1 MGRLAA
7 SVWFIGWFVV
17 LFGACGNGSNGDPG
31 ATTANVAGSAGASE
45 PGSNAGIDNERVCL
59 DQADC
64 EPGEVCAGQLGC
76 GRPRVCRS
84 NCGWEPTAFCNCG
97 EFAEVWRD
105 YGSCP
110 KESFSVLGGCPVSE
124 GKHRRCTTSAE
135 CLWEAPHREVCEG
148 LGCGTGDGYC
158 ASYMG
163 EDNVYCP
170 GSDAEFCGC
179 DGVTFSAKASCPR
192 RRFESFGPC
201 TSARR

>member
-31 ATTANVAGSAGASE
+31 ATTANVAGSAGAS
-45 PGSNAGIDNERVCL
+45 NAGSDHERVCL
-59 DQADC
+59 DHADC
-64 EPGEVCAGQLGC
+64 EPGDVCVGQLGC

-84 NCGWEPTAFCNCG
+84 NCDWEPTAFCNCG

-148 LGCGTGDGYC
+148 LGCGSADGYC

-163 EDNVYCP
+163 EESVYCP
-170 GSDAEFCGC
+170 GSNAEFCGC
-179 DGVTFSAKASCPR
+179 DGVTFSAKAGCPR
-192 RRFESFGPC
+192 RRFQAFGACP
-201 TSARR
+201 AADQ